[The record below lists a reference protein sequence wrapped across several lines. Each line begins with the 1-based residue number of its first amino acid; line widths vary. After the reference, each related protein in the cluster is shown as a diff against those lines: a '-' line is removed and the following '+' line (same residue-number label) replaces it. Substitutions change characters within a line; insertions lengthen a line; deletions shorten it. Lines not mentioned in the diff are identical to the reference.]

1 MLIILKW
8 KITMKPSDMR
18 DMHAMYEIN
27 YHTVA
32 VIIKSHMTNQSHSIK
47 QMKKINKR
55 IHNFFLQK
63 TMFWNIIVNVYVP
76 YT

>member
-27 YHTVA
+27 YHT
-32 VIIKSHMTNQSHSIK
+32 
-47 QMKKINKR
+47 
-55 IHNFFLQK
+55 
-63 TMFWNIIVNVYVP
+63 
-76 YT
+76 